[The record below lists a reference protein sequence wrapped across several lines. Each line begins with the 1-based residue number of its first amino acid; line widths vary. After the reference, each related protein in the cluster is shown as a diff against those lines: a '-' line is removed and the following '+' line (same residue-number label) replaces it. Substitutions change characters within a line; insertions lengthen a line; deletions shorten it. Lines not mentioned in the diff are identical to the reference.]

1 MAEAEDT
8 KYAIRVLRRLDDGT
22 IGVFYVDAETGETL
36 DSLDGYEVVSAG
48 NLEGGNEVDDEV
60 TDTPS
65 EDDKETTKGGSRGGG
80 GGDGYGLLSAQA
92 EAMPWKQTVLGKILG
107 ADQSKAIEKKVTSAG
122 GVIQP
127 AQVTKAPEVRA
138 QAKNVQGPLDMG
150 AGLATSLPDE
160 LKYGDI
166 SNLSNMS
173 DLVVASGPANDF
185 ERNYDSNDKT
195 INEGGLYQAPKSAPV
210 DLSYQKEGSRT
221 TRQGDVEEKILGA
234 ASVAAQNTLG
244 PGAYAVLNS
253 GGQGSE
259 RDPAMKNQ
267 PGGWTGSTAHNDG
280 HAGDF
285 AFFSADGT
293 PATQEQMASILADA
307 SRMGITGTGYASDY
321 MGSNVAHMDIGR
333 NRSWGAKRPDGKY
346 NPIEMTKEQKALMD
360 KAKDDYIRMGQV
372 VPTERPANIT
382 TPTLEEDGK
391 EEQTVAQQIN
401 RGVTDPVLNDDDLTI
416 AGTAASY
423 GLSRAPNENELE
435 DLARTFAGELSGD
448 TLRGL
453 VQNDPAALA
462 ELASVVSTYENRL
475 QSGAQDVLRGSQ
487 YNSNLADKSKVTN
500 ENYGLFGQVLK
511 DQIGS
516 FYQGGLSGLG
526 NTDATHYHA
535 DYVNP
540 SWSTEMANVSQY
552 DSPHLFGTIPDEY
565 QTDVGFLPRVQEA
578 GANRVNYQYDN
589 NRQLDNSSILDS
601 APSFSGLSSYNADV
615 AQANEFSG
623 LGGSSSSSSRSSS
636 NRSNY
641 SSNEPGDAGYG
652 GGGSFD
658 YSGSSGS
665 GSNSGNSYSPASGSN
680 SPGGSGSNSI
690 TSSPPSIDTSGV
702 SGGVSDRDAAQ
713 NREDTFSN
721 WSGWI

>member
-36 DSLDGYEVVSAG
+36 DSLEGYELVSAG
-48 NLEGGNEVDDEV
+48 NLEGGNEVEDDGE
-60 TDTPS
+60 TESPNNFSGYGGTGRPLYSGGGLIPS
-65 EDDKETTKGGSRGGG
+65 ES
-80 GGDGYGLLSAQA
+80 L
-92 EAMPWKQTVLGKILG
+92 PWKDTLLGQIF
-107 ADQSKAIEKKVTSAG
+107 SKDKAKDIEKKVTSSG

-127 AQVTKAPEVRA
+127 AKEVRTE
-138 QAKNVQGPLDMG
+138 AKNVQGPLDMG
-150 AGLATSLPDE
+150 KSIGQSLPDD

-185 ERNYDSNDKT
+185 DRNYDYNDKT

-210 DLSYQKEGSRT
+210 DLSYQKEGSQT
-221 TRQGDVEEKILGA
+221 TRQGDVESQILGA

-244 PGAYAVLNS
+244 PGAYAVVNS
-253 GGQGSE
+253 GGQGSG
-259 RDPAMKNQ
+259 RDPKMKDQ
-267 PGGWTGSTAHNDG
+267 PGGWTGSEPHNDG
-280 HAGDF
+280 RAGDI

-293 PATQEQMASILADA
+293 PANQEQMASILADV
-307 SRMGITGTGYASDY
+307 SRMGITGTGYGNDY
-321 MGSNVAHMDIGR
+321 MGVNVAHMDLGK
-333 NRSWGAKRPDGKY
+333 NRSWGSKKADGKY
-346 NPIEMTKEQKALMD
+346 NPIEMTTEQKALMD
-360 KAKDDYIRMGQV
+360 KAKDDYVRMGQV
-372 VPTERPANIT
+372 IPAERPTNIT
-382 TPTLEEDGK
+382 NPILAEDGK
-391 EEQTVAQQIN
+391 EKPTVAQTIN
-401 RGVTDPVLNDDDLTI
+401 KSVTDPVKNADDLTI

-423 GLSRAPNENELE
+423 GLSRQPSKAELA

-448 TLRGL
+448 TLRGI
-453 VQNDPAALA
+453 VQNDPVALA
-462 ELASVVSTYENRL
+462 ELASVVSTYENRV
-475 QSGAQDVLRGSQ
+475 QSGASDALRGSQ
-487 YNSNLADKSKVTN
+487 YNSNLSDNSKVTN
-500 ENYGLFGQVLK
+500 ENFGLFGDILQ

-540 SWSTEMANVSQY
+540 SWSTAMVGTSQY
-552 DSPHLFGTIPDEY
+552 DSPHIFGTIPNEY
-565 QTDVGFLPRVQEA
+565 QTDVGFLPRVQEV
-578 GANRVNYQYDN
+578 GADRVNYQYDN
-589 NRQLDNSSILDS
+589 NRQLDNRSILDS
-601 APSFSGLSSYNADV
+601 APSFSSGSYDSNA

-623 LGGSSSSSSRSSS
+623 LGGYRSDPDY
-636 NRSNY
+636 NNY
-641 SSNEPGDAGYG
+641 TSDDS
-652 GGGSFD
+652 GSDFD

-702 SGGVSDRDAAQ
+702 SGGVSDSQAAQ
-713 NREDTFSN
+713 NREDTFSS
-721 WSGWI
+721 WDGWI